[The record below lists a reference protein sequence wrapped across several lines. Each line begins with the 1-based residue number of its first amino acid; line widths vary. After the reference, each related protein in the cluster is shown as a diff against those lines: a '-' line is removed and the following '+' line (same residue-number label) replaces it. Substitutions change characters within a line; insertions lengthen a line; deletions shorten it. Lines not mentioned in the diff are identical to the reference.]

1 MARVF
6 ADITPLK
13 RHRDFRR
20 LWFGQMVSGIGS
32 QLTIVGVAYE
42 TYRIS
47 HSTLMVGLVSLVQLG
62 PLLIGSMAGGAVA
75 DAKDRRR
82 VLLVTQVMLALSSVG
97 LAVNASFPHPSLWPI
112 FLCTAAS
119 AGFQGFDWPARN
131 AALPMLVPM
140 ADVPAALALQSI
152 LWQTSAVIGPA
163 VAGLLISQIGISV
176 VFMID
181 VATFGVALLAVA
193 SLPALVP
200 QGPKSQISFRSIA
213 EGFQHLHKDKV
224 LLSTFWVDLN
234 AMIFGMPRAV
244 FPAIAT
250 GLYGGGAGT
259 LGLLY
264 AAPGVGAF
272 GGSLLSGWI
281 GRVRRQGRALVLAMV
296 VWGAAIAV
304 FGVVPILWVGLAM
317 LAIAGASDM
326 VGTVFRNA
334 MLQES
339 VPDNLRGR
347 MSGTF
352 FAVASTGPRLGDAE
366 AGAAAA
372 IGGAQF
378 AVWSGGLA
386 CIAGLFV
393 IVWRTP
399 QLWTAVV
406 SGPAPEET
414 VNQAI
419 ALATTELSEAEP
431 G

>member
-1 MARVF
+1 VARVL
-6 ADITPLK
+6 ADITPLR
-13 RHRDFRR
+13 RHRDFRK

-42 TYRIS
+42 TYKIS

-62 PLLIGSMAGGAVA
+62 PLLIGSMGGGTVA

-82 VLLVTQVMLALSSVG
+82 VLLVTQVMLALTSAG
-97 LAVNASFPHPSLWPI
+97 LALNASFAHPSLWPI

-140 ADVPAALALQSI
+140 ADLPAALALQSI
-152 LWQTSAVIGPA
+152 LWQTSAVVGPA
-163 VAGLLISQIGISV
+163 LAGLLISQLGINV
-176 VFMID
+176 VFIID

-200 QGPKSQISFRSIA
+200 QGPRSQVGFRSIA
-213 EGFQHLHKDKV
+213 EGFSHLRKDKL
-224 LLSTFWVDLN
+224 LLSTFWIDLD

-259 LGLLY
+259 VGLLY
-264 AAPGVGAF
+264 AAPGIGAF
-272 GGSLLSGWI
+272 AGSLLSGWI

-296 VWGAAIAV
+296 VWGGAIAI
-304 FGVVPILWVGLAM
+304 FGLVPILWVGLAM
-317 LAIAGASDM
+317 LAIAGSSDM

-334 MLQES
+334 MLQAS

-347 MSGTF
+347 LSGTF
-352 FAVASTGPRLGDAE
+352 FAVASSGPRLGDAE
-366 AGAAAA
+366 AGGASA

-386 CIAGLFV
+386 CIAGLAV

-399 QLWTAVV
+399 GLWQARVDDA
-406 SGPAPEET
+406 APEAT
-414 VNQAI
+414 IIQAI
-419 ALATTELSEAEP
+419 SVTTTELSEAEP
-431 G
+431 A

>member
-1 MARVF
+1 MARVL
-6 ADITPLK
+6 ADITPLR
-13 RHRDFRR
+13 RHRNFRR
-20 LWFGQMVSGIGS
+20 LWLGQMVSGIGS
-32 QLTIVGVAYE
+32 QLTIVGVAYQ
-42 TYRIS
+42 TYRVT
-47 HSTLMVGLVSLVQLG
+47 HSTLMVGLVSLVQLA
-62 PLLIGSMAGGAVA
+62 PLLFGSMAGGAVA

-82 VLLVTQVMLALSSVG
+82 VLLATQVMLGLTSVG
-97 LAVNASFPHPSLWPI
+97 LALNASLAHPLLWPI

-119 AGFQGFDWPARN
+119 ACFQGFDWPARN

-140 ADVPAALALQSI
+140 DEVPAALALQSI
-152 LWQTSAVIGPA
+152 LWQTSAVVGPA
-163 VAGLLISQIGISV
+163 LAGLLISQFGINV

-193 SLPALVP
+193 SLPALIP
-200 QGPKSQISFRSIA
+200 AGPKNSVSLGSIA
-213 EGFQHLHKDKV
+213 EGFRHLRKDKL

-244 FPAIAT
+244 FPAIGT

-259 LGLLY
+259 VGLLY

-272 GGSLLSGWI
+272 AASLVSGWI

-296 VWGAAIAV
+296 VWGGAIAV

-334 MLQES
+334 ILQAS

-386 CIAGLFV
+386 SLVGLAV

-399 QLWTAVV
+399 QLWTARIDEL
-406 SGPAPEET
+406 APEAT
-414 VNQAI
+414 ITQAI
-419 ALATTELSEAEP
+419 AIATTELSEAEP
-431 G
+431 A